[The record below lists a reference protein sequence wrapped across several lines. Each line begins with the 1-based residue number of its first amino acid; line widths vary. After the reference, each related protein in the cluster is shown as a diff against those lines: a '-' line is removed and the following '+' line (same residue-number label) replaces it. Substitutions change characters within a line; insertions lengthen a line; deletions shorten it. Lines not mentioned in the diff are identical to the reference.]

1 MLVITF
7 CAAKILQILHI
18 LKYKCHFYAF
28 VVKIRQGHYKIFKR
42 KRAKKRLYAK
52 EALTMCEGLFQLTFC
67 FDLLYT
73 YAASIKD
80 STVITKDEELSVDEH
95 FACSLNGS
103 VFYRLHIYRSVR
115 TAGIEREVLD
125 LPCRIA

>member
-1 MLVITF
+1 MQAFGDFFDGQNI
-7 CAAKILQILHI
+7 ILRLEIANSAMH
-18 LKYKCHFYAF
+18 
-28 VVKIRQGHYKIFKR
+28 IFKR

-95 FACSLNGS
+95 FACD
-103 VFYRLHIYRSVR
+103 IVR
-115 TAGIEREVLD
+115 AVRYILYI
-125 LPCRIA
+125 CR

>member
-1 MLVITF
+1 MTLANKSAIFLYFRIV
-7 CAAKILQILHI
+7 LD
-18 LKYKCHFYAF
+18 
-28 VVKIRQGHYKIFKR
+28 KIFKR

-80 STVITKDEELSVDEH
+80 STVTTKDEELSVDEH
-95 FACSLNGS
+95 FACD
-103 VFYRLHIYRSVR
+103 IVR
-115 TAGIEREVLD
+115 AVRYILYI
-125 LPCRIA
+125 CR